1 MLPACVACLCCLV
14 VLPGCVARFCC
25 LVVLPGVVAS
35 SCCLVVLPQLL
46 VLARGIFEAHIH
58 TNTYTGVQARG
69 IFEAALAAK
78 GKGWLAVPNI
88 MVPLVGCVKEFESQV
103 MCC

>member
-1 MLPACVACLCCLV
+1 M
-14 VLPGCVARFCC
+14 
-25 LVVLPGVVAS
+25 
-35 SCCLVVLPQLL
+35 LPQLS

-58 TNTYTGVQARG
+58 TNTHTGVQARG